1 MECVTAVAAI
11 NGSIFV
17 DALEVYL
24 DLNFHLIF
32 ITKNTTFDKDLLT
45 LSIVTSLESS
55 HNIIIEI

>member
-24 DLNFHLIF
+24 DLNFHFIF
-32 ITKNTTFDKDLLT
+32 ITKNTAFDKDLLT

>member
-1 MECVTAVAAI
+1 MECFTAVAAI

-32 ITKNTTFDKDLLT
+32 ITKNTAFDKDLLT

>member
-32 ITKNTTFDKDLLT
+32 ITKNTAFYKDLLT

>member
-32 ITKNTTFDKDLLT
+32 ITKNTAFDKDLLT

-55 HNIIIEI
+55 HNFIIEI

>member
-32 ITKNTTFDKDLLT
+32 ITKNTAFDKDLWT

>member
-32 ITKNTTFDKDLLT
+32 ITKNTAFDKDLLT

>member
-1 MECVTAVAAI
+1 MECVTAVVAI

-32 ITKNTTFDKDLLT
+32 ITKNTAFDKDLLT